1 MSFPQLRTSQ
11 EFFASRVPAQERH
24 LTSEEWDLIVEAL
37 SAYRHHTL
45 YRELY
50 EKLAPLKPCS

>member
-11 EFFASRVPAQERH
+11 ESFASRAPANGRH
-24 LTSEEWDLIVEAL
+24 LTAEEWDLILEAL
-37 SAYRHHTL
+37 SAYQHHTL

-50 EKLAPLKPCS
+50 AKLAPRQSYS